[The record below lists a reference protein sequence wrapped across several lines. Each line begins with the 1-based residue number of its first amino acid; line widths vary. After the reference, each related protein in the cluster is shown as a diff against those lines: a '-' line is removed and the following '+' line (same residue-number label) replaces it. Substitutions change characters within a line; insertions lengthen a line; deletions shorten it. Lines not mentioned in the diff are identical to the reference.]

1 MNTASGKKTEIMK
14 KSLENLLAQQ
24 GIALLNT
31 LSKEERHARTE
42 TIRARY
48 REAGYDDLPHELV
61 TFLTIF
67 DGKDI
72 KRNDDYMAFIYS
84 QNLPSRQEMLYYE
97 SDAGITE
104 LIPFGDVNADEVLC
118 IDSVGSVWGVLDLTS
133 WIPRKTYYHF
143 YGGDLYTAIENMIKG
158 KVEETIIRP

>member
-1 MNTASGKKTEIMK
+1 MIK

-24 GIALLNT
+24 GISVETN
-31 LSKEERHARTE
+31 LSKEALKAHTE
-42 TIRARY
+42 AIRERY
-48 REAGYDDLPHELV
+48 REAGYDDLPHELI

-67 DGKDI
+67 DGRDI
-72 KRNDDYMAFIYS
+72 KRNDGYMVFIYS
-84 QNLPSRQEMLYYE
+84 QNLPTREKIQALE

-133 WIPRKTYYHF
+133 WVPRKTYYHF
-143 YGGDLYTAIENMIKG
+143 YGGDLYTALENIIKG

>member
-1 MNTASGKKTEIMK
+1 MLK

-24 GIALLNT
+24 GISVETN
-31 LSKEERHARTE
+31 LSKEALKTHTE
-42 TIRARY
+42 VIRERY
-48 REAGYDDLPHELV
+48 REAGYDDLPHELI

-67 DGKDI
+67 DDKDI
-72 KRNDDYMAFIYS
+72 KRNDGYRVFIYS
-84 QNLPSRQEMLYYE
+84 QNLPTREKIQALE

-133 WIPRKTYYHF
+133 WVPRKTYYHF
-143 YGGDLYTAIENMIKG
+143 YGGDLYTALENIIKG

>member
-1 MNTASGKKTEIMK
+1 MIK

-24 GIALLNT
+24 GISVETN
-31 LSKEERHARTE
+31 LSKEALKTHTE
-42 TIRARY
+42 AIRERY
-48 REAGYDDLPHELV
+48 REAGYDDLPHELI

-67 DGKDI
+67 DGRDI
-72 KRNDDYMAFIYS
+72 KRNDGYMVFIYS
-84 QNLPSRQEMLYYE
+84 QNLPTRKEMLYYE
-97 SDAGITE
+97 SDAGIIE

-133 WIPRKTYYHF
+133 WVPRKTYYHF
-143 YGGDLYTAIENMIKG
+143 YGGDLYTALENIIKG

>member
-1 MNTASGKKTEIMK
+1 MIK

-24 GIALLNT
+24 GISVETN
-31 LSKEERHARTE
+31 LSKEALKAHTE
-42 TIRARY
+42 AIRERY

-61 TFLTIF
+61 TFLTVF
-67 DGKDI
+67 DDKEI
-72 KRNDDYMAFIYS
+72 KRNDGYMAFIYS
-84 QNLPSRQEMLYYE
+84 QNLPTREKIQALE

-104 LIPFGDVNADEVLC
+104 LIPFGDVNADEILC

-133 WIPRKTYYHF
+133 WVPRKIYYHL

-158 KVEETIIRP
+158 KVEETITRP

>member
-1 MNTASGKKTEIMK
+1 MK
-14 KSLENLLAQQ
+14 KSLENLLEKQ

-31 LSKEERHARTE
+31 FSKEEQRARME
-42 TIRARY
+42 AIKARY

-72 KRNDDYMAFIYS
+72 KRNDGYMAFIYS
-84 QNLPSRQEMLYYE
+84 QNLPTRQEMRYYE
-97 SDAGITE
+97 SDAGVTE

-118 IDSVGSVWGVLDLTS
+118 IDSVGSVWGMLDLTS

>member
-1 MNTASGKKTEIMK
+1 MR

-31 LSKEERHARTE
+31 LSKEERRARTE
-42 TIRARY
+42 TIKARY

-67 DGKDI
+67 DDKDI
-72 KRNDDYMAFIYS
+72 KRRDGYMVFIYS
-84 QNLPSRQEMLYYE
+84 QNLPTRQEMLYYE

-104 LIPFGDVNADEVLC
+104 LIPFGAINADEILLC

-133 WIPRKTYYHF
+133 WIPRKTYYHL

-158 KVEETIIRP
+158 KVEETITRP

>member
-1 MNTASGKKTEIMK
+1 MK

-42 TIRARY
+42 TIKAHY

-67 DGKDI
+67 DDKDI
-72 KRNDDYMAFIYS
+72 KRNDGYMAFISS
-84 QNLPSRQEMLYYE
+84 QNLPTRQEMLYYE

-118 IDSVGSVWGVLDLTS
+118 IDSVDNIWGVLDLTS
-133 WIPRKTYYHF
+133 WVPRKTYYHL

-158 KVEETIIRP
+158 KVEETITRP

>member
-1 MNTASGKKTEIMK
+1 MK
-14 KSLENLLAQQ
+14 KSLENLLEKQ

-31 LSKEERHARTE
+31 FSKEEQRARME
-42 TIRARY
+42 AIKARY

-72 KRNDDYMAFIYS
+72 KRNDGYMAFIYS
-84 QNLPSRQEMLYYE
+84 QNLPTRQEMLYYE

-104 LIPFGDVNADEVLC
+104 LIPFGTINADEILLC
-118 IDSVGSVWGVLDLTS
+118 IDSVGSVWGVLDLSS
-133 WIPRKTYYHF
+133 WVPRKTYYHF
-143 YGGDLYTAIENMIKG
+143 YGGNLYIALENIIKG

>member
-1 MNTASGKKTEIMK
+1 MLK

-24 GIALLNT
+24 GISVETN
-31 LSKEERHARTE
+31 LSKEALKTHTE
-42 TIRARY
+42 VIRERY
-48 REAGYDDLPHELV
+48 REAGYDDLPHELI

-67 DGKDI
+67 DDKDI
-72 KRNDDYMAFIYS
+72 KRNDGYMVFIYS
-84 QNLPSRQEMLYYE
+84 QNLPTRQEMLYYE
-97 SDAGITE
+97 SDVGITE

-133 WIPRKTYYHF
+133 WVPRKTYYHF
-143 YGGDLYTAIENMIKG
+143 YGGDLYTALENIIKG

>member
-1 MNTASGKKTEIMK
+1 MK

-24 GIALLNT
+24 GIALLKA
-31 LSKEERHARTE
+31 LSKEERRARTE
-42 TIRARY
+42 TIKARY

-67 DGKDI
+67 DDKEI
-72 KRNDDYMAFIYS
+72 KRNDGYMVFIYS
-84 QNLPSRQEMLYYE
+84 QNLPTRQEMRYYE
-97 SDAGITE
+97 SDAGVTE

-133 WIPRKTYYHF
+133 WEPRKTYYHL
-143 YGGDLYTAIENMIKG
+143 YGGDLYMLLRI
-158 KVEETIIRP
+158 

>member
-1 MNTASGKKTEIMK
+1 MLK

-24 GIALLNT
+24 GISVETN
-31 LSKEERHARTE
+31 LSKEALKTHTE
-42 TIRARY
+42 VIRERY
-48 REAGYDDLPHELV
+48 REAGYDDLPHELI

-67 DGKDI
+67 DDKEI
-72 KRNDDYMAFIYS
+72 KRRDGYMAFIYS
-84 QNLPSRQEMLYYE
+84 QNLPTREKIQALE

-133 WIPRKTYYHF
+133 WVPRKTYYHF
-143 YGGDLYTAIENMIKG
+143 YGGDLYTALENIIKG

>member
-1 MNTASGKKTEIMK
+1 MIK

-24 GIALLNT
+24 GISVETN
-31 LSKEERHARTE
+31 LSKEALKAHTE
-42 TIRARY
+42 VIRERY
-48 REAGYDDLPHELV
+48 REAGYDNLPHELV

-67 DGKDI
+67 DDKDI
-72 KRNDDYMAFIYS
+72 KRRDGYMVFIYS
-84 QNLPSRQEMLYYE
+84 QNLPTRKEMLYYE

-133 WIPRKTYYHF
+133 WVPRKTYYHF
-143 YGGDLYTAIENMIKG
+143 YGGDLYTALENIIKG

>member
-1 MNTASGKKTEIMK
+1 MIK
-14 KSLENLLAQQ
+14 KSLENLLEKQ
-24 GIALLNT
+24 GIVLLNI
-31 LSKEERHARTE
+31 LSKEERRARAE
-42 TIRARY
+42 TIKAHY

-61 TFLTIF
+61 TFLTVF
-67 DGKDI
+67 DDKEI
-72 KRNDDYMAFIYS
+72 KRNDGYMAFISS
-84 QNLPSRQEMLYYE
+84 QNLPTRQEMLYYE

-133 WIPRKTYYHF
+133 WVPRKIYYHL

-158 KVEETIIRP
+158 KAEETIIRP

>member
-1 MNTASGKKTEIMK
+1 MK
-14 KSLENLLAQQ
+14 KSLENLLEKQ

-31 LSKEERHARTE
+31 LSKEERRARTE
-42 TIRARY
+42 TIKARY
-48 REAGYDDLPHELV
+48 REAGYDDLPHELI
-61 TFLTIF
+61 TFLTLF
-67 DGKDI
+67 DDKEI
-72 KRNDDYMAFIYS
+72 KRRDGYMAFIYS
-84 QNLPSRQEMLYYE
+84 QNLPTREKIQALE

-133 WIPRKTYYHF
+133 WVPRKTYYHF

>member
-1 MNTASGKKTEIMK
+1 MK

-24 GIALLNT
+24 GVTLLNT

-42 TIRARY
+42 AIKVRY
-48 REAGYDDLPHELV
+48 REAGYDNLPHELV

-72 KRNDDYMAFIYS
+72 KRRDGYMVFIYS
-84 QNLPSRQEMLYYE
+84 QNLPTRQEMLYYE

-104 LIPFGDVNADEVLC
+104 LIPFGGINADEILLC
-118 IDSVGSVWGVLDLTS
+118 IDSLGSVWGVLDLTS
-133 WIPRKTYYHF
+133 WVPRKTYHYF
-143 YGGDLYTAIENMIKG
+143 YGGDLYTALENIIKG